1 MMSLLSSVGIICLV
15 KNLVQAFLHFHEEP
29 MFFERKV
36 SDKIRTSGISKLGFR
51 HV

>member
-29 MFFERKV
+29 MFLREKYQKEVREAVIYVLAEFVR
-36 SDKIRTSGISKLGFR
+36 
-51 HV
+51 